1 MFKICL
7 IAGAR
12 PNFMKIAPIV
22 DAINAHN
29 GDHKSAIEYI
39 LVHTGQHYDESM
51 SKLFFHNLGSFML
64 KQVYLLLK
72 KFTTWGQLLELRNLK
87 PHGIS
92 LSSGW
97 LKWRQHG

>member
-1 MFKICL
+1 MIKICL

-29 GDHKSAIEYI
+29 GDQSSAIDYI

-51 SKLFFHNLGSFML
+51 SELFFHNLGIPAPH
-64 KQVYLLLK
+64 VN
-72 KFTTWGQLLELRNLK
+72 LEVGSASHKASRGR
-87 PHGIS
+87 P
-92 LSSGW
+92 
-97 LKWRQHG
+97 